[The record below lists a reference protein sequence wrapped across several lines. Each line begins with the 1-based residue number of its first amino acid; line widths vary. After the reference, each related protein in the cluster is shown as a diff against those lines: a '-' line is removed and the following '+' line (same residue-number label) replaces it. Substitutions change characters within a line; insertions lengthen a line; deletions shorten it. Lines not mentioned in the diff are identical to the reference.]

1 MGRLLNLGKIAGRGF
16 WRIVLCAVTTSVLAS
31 TVNGQPIKYTGFTI
45 TDGQLGSWY
54 FHNARVILTFVS
66 DAKYVQSNVPFPPTD
81 VIANLNIKGKAE
93 ITIVGDDKTV
103 HATFDDQNQKFFI
116 SYDQTNDGIGFGL
129 CSPNCLG
136 LLSVPQVL
144 PSVFQP
150 VYPFGISQLDHGSDL
165 TNDIAGT
172 GRSFSCLDFG
182 MPDSAYSM
190 LCPYPPSVA
199 LGTDN
204 GDLYLYQMYQEENNS
219 GEFKSSNAG
228 YFFADTS
235 WSENTLPYT
244 VFAPS
249 TQIPTSSITYNLFF
263 VSDVS
268 IGDQSFSNAKINLSF
283 RSRTSKVQPLA
294 GAGPNAYVND
304 HGTARVVITS
314 GSQTVSAEFAP
325 GQLYVFFNPNTATVG
340 FGSYAPDGSRQLAYP
355 VILGPDYGISPQ
367 LLQDVSDI
375 ITNQPNPASG
385 GPYSFET
392 QALAQVT
399 DLKHPTLLADYAS
412 SCTAVM
418 FDSGIICSAQAQ
430 PAGLMTDKGLFFLP
444 EFNYGGF
451 GAWGA
456 FWSSFNSGDELDD

>member
-1 MGRLLNLGKIAGRGF
+1 MPPFVRNFRSSIRAF
-16 WRIVLCAVTTSVLAS
+16 VLATIAFFLMS
-31 TVNGQPIKYTGFTI
+31 ALVMGQPIKYTGFTI

-66 DAKYVQSNVPFPPTD
+66 DTKYVHPNVQFPPDIT
-81 VIANLNIKGKAE
+81 ANFNIRGRAA

-103 HATFDDQNQKFFI
+103 HATFDPNQIFI
-116 SYDQTNDGIGFGL
+116 SFDQGNDGIGFGL
-129 CSPNCLG
+129 CRPNCFG
-136 LLSVPQVL
+136 LLSVPPVL

-150 VYPFGISQLDHGSDL
+150 VYPFGISQFDEYSGGAL
-165 TNDIAGT
+165 THDTGGT

-182 MPDSAYSM
+182 MPDSAYMSH
-190 LCPYPPSVA
+190 CPPSNVA
-199 LGTDN
+199 LKTDK
-204 GDLYLYQMYQEENNS
+204 GDLILYQMYQEENNS

-249 TQIPTSSITYNLFF
+249 TQTPTSSITYNLFF
-263 VSDVS
+263 VSSVS
-268 IGDQSFSNAKINLSF
+268 IGNQSFTNAKINLSF
-283 RSRTSKVQPLA
+283 RSRTSKVQPLT
-294 GAGPNAYVND
+294 GVGPNAYVND

-325 GQLYVFFNPNTATVG
+325 SQLFVFFNPNTATVG

-355 VILGPDYGISPQ
+355 IILGPHFGSSPQ
-367 LLQDVSDI
+367 LLEDVSDI
-375 ITNQPNPASG
+375 ITNTPNPDAL

-392 QALAQVT
+392 QALAPLT

-412 SCTAVM
+412 SCIDFT
-418 FDSGIICSAQAQ
+418 FTFEISCSSQAQ
-430 PAGLMTDKGLFFLP
+430 TTGLMTDKGLFSVPNPTADFGWGVFWASFGGEEP
-444 EFNYGGF
+444 E
-451 GAWGA
+451 
-456 FWSSFNSGDELDD
+456 D